1 MQRTGAFKG
10 GLERSSKRGLNTL
23 NVDLL
28 DWVTLDNNG
37 DRYTLT
43 GAVLGTTFPAVRQQP
58 AKSGVVT
65 AKSVREVKH
74 EIEVL
79 TDPGGTNGYAIQ
91 RVHKDQGSE
100 FKSEHLDDCMAG
112 NVKSTTGEEEKHTD
126 GTLVE
131 GFNKVLEYTCTALG
145 LTAIDDSEVAIR
157 CHGELANHACDLIRM
172 RSRTAF
178 QKEAGI
184 SCWRE
189 QTLTDHDATL
199 KDSCRWGSLAFGYV
213 KKENRQN
220 KLDERAYQ
228 AIFGGWDKEILGAAR
243 LIPFEIQDD
252 GEVVLFMTK
261 VTKTFRLFDGTF
273 PLLRNGGEC
282 VYPAETRE
290 WVDGDEL
297 QLFVPETA
305 AAGSE
310 WVVEQLLAKN
320 VYCTDTGAAEYK
332 CRFAG
337 FGPDDDLWIDA
348 DDLQCPHLVAEWEKS
363 EKKHSISAAVEA
375 NICDS
380 WTKYESDLL
389 GRMQVDNG
397 ASDYVPSSIEE
408 GDFEAKIAFSF
419 LHECSPR
426 LVSQKVIDLSS
437 AGSRGYRSLFKTLMA
452 ENNEDWT
459 WVLATIQQDG
469 PLPAE
474 ISNKIVSAG
483 KSPLVNVAEMSAGM
497 VSWGNSK
504 ADSMASRF
512 RAAFSVVEQP
522 AAVKGNS
529 NPSRLPSIGEGAKRG
544 EVTNKEA
551 TRPEFIGKATV
562 ALDRELKHMGEKRFI
577 NDGVEPTA
585 EEKKGAL
592 EGRIV
597 WTVKDADKLEWSMK
611 ARLVAK
617 DLKCR
622 RWCDPVDSYAS
633 VPSLKT
639 FRLLMAASGGKRIST
654 ADLICAYLQ
663 ANKFRTGEFFWL
675 KFWNPIKGCWV
686 FQKLSGYIYGCQ
698 EGGQSWAA
706 TFREWMVEGLG
717 FTEICNAGS
726 VYVKDFDSEDSD
738 LIGADGEGSG
748 VPTAATKEASLTGM
762 ITVSCYVDDPVIVC
776 DTEAAEQWYHN
787 EMEKRFDVKHHSYLT
802 VATPLE
808 YCGTRLSLTVDNEL
822 KVDNKRFIEK
832 MLDERGLQDANS
844 VQSPLTKTTLSHLF
858 ANKDKLL
865 DAAESTCFR
874 SGLGQVHW
882 LAATTHAKLAPAH
895 SMLAKYT
902 ANPCEGCLEAL
913 KTCIRYA
920 AGVKEEC
927 LVMPADITEGLKV
940 YTDSDWAGSY
950 SVDQDTHSRT
960 GVLVTYNG
968 VPVDWMSAKQLCIAT
983 SSGDAES
990 RALASGVQRGLQI
1003 QYIAEELLIATP
1015 SVLHIWVDA
1024 EAAIGFARN
1033 NGGGTKMKHLDIR
1046 MQWVQEIRDKKKIKI
1061 HKVAGPH
1068 NRSDFFTKL
1077 MTKSEFKRTS
1087 EGLCGKL

>member
-1 MQRTGAFKG
+1 MD
-10 GLERSSKRGLNTL
+10 
-23 NVDLL
+23 V
-28 DWVTLDNNG
+28 
-37 DRYTLT
+37 LT
-43 GAVLGTTFPAVRQQP
+43 RRC
-58 AKSGVVT
+58 
-65 AKSVREVKH
+65 SVR
-74 EIEVL
+74 
-79 TDPGGTNGYAIQ
+79 
-91 RVHKDQGSE
+91 
-100 FKSEHLDDCMAG
+100 
-112 NVKSTTGEEEKHTD
+112 
-126 GTLVE
+126 
-131 GFNKVLEYTCTALG
+131 
-145 LTAIDDSEVAIR
+145 
-157 CHGELANHACDLIRM
+157 
-172 RSRTAF
+172 
-178 QKEAGI
+178 
-184 SCWRE
+184 
-189 QTLTDHDATL
+189 
-199 KDSCRWGSLAFGYV
+199 
-213 KKENRQN
+213 
-220 KLDERAYQ
+220 
-228 AIFGGWDKEILGAAR
+228 GGWDKEILGAVR
-243 LIPFEIQDD
+243 LIPYEILES

-261 VTKTFRLFDGTF
+261 VTKSFRLFDGTF

-282 VYPAETRE
+282 IYPAETRE

-297 QLFVPETA
+297 QLYVPEKVAPGTD
-305 AAGSE
+305 
-310 WVVEQLLAKN
+310 WVVEQLLLKN
-320 VYCTDTGAAEYK
+320 VYCKDTGAAEYY

-337 FGPDDDLWIDA
+337 FGAESDLWILEE
-348 DDLQCPHLVAEWEKS
+348 DLSCPHLIEEFEKS
-363 EKKHSISAAVEA
+363 AKKSISAAMREEE
-375 NICDS
+375 ICKS
-380 WTKYESDLL
+380 WTDYETDLI
-389 GRMQVDNG
+389 RHMQVDNG

-408 GDFEAKIAFSF
+408 GDFEAVIAFSF

-437 AGSRGYRSLFKTLMA
+437 AGAQGYRSLFKTLMA
-452 ENNEDWT
+452 EHCDDWT
-459 WVLATIQQDG
+459 WVLTTINQKG
-469 PLPAE
+469 RLPVE

-483 KSPLVNVAEMSAGM
+483 KSPLVNVAEISAEKDQYSVGQQSAK
-497 VSWGNSK
+497 VHSIAAG
-504 ADSMASRF
+504 F

-522 AAVKGNS
+522 AAAKGQS
-529 NPSRLPSIGEGAKRG
+529 EIPSTGEGAKRG

-577 NDGVEPTA
+577 NDGAEPTA

-597 WTVKDADKLEWSMK
+597 WTVKDADTLDWSMK

-633 VPSLKT
+633 VPSLKV
-639 FRLLMAASGGKRIST
+639 FRLLMASSGGKRIST

-663 ANKFRTGEFFWL
+663 ANKFGAGQFFWL
-675 KFWNPIKGCWV
+675 KFWNPIEGCWV
-686 FQKLSGYIYGCQ
+686 FKKLSGYIYGCQ
-698 EGGQSWAA
+698 EGGQSWAT
-706 TFREWMVEGLG
+706 TFREWMVEVLG

-726 VYVKDFDSEDSD
+726 VYVKDFDNDMPLLQPVQNAD
-738 LIGADGEGSG
+738 LFDPMGYMQDGADGEGSA
-748 VPTAATKEASLTGM
+748 PSAATKEASLTGK

-776 DTEAAEQWYHN
+776 DNEATEKWYHN

-920 AGVKEEC
+920 SGVKEEC
-927 LVMPADITEGLKV
+927 LVMPADITEGLRV
-940 YTDSDWAGSY
+940 FTDSDWAGSY
-950 SVDQDTHSRT
+950 SVDQDTHSRS
-960 GVLVTYNG
+960 GVLITYNG

-990 RALASGVQRGLQI
+990 KALASGVQRGLQV
-1003 QYIAEELLIATP
+1003 QYIAEELMIATP
-1015 SVLHIWVDA
+1015 SVLNIWVDA

-1061 HKVAGPH
+1061 HKVHGPH

-1087 EGLCGKL
+1087 EGLCGRL